1 MIGLIDCNNFY
12 VSCERIFRP
21 DLQNKPVI
29 VLSNNDGC
37 AISRSN
43 EVKALGVPM
52 GAPLFQ
58 IQRLLE
64 AHQTAIFSSNFALYG
79 DISARVMQLVE
90 SLVPKIEVYSI
101 DEAFIDFSGLADISK
116 TALHIRQQIA
126 TCIGIPTCIGVAPT
140 KTLAKVANHIA
151 KKNPTR
157 HGICVLKDEAEIDAT
172 LQGLEVNDLWGIGKQ
187 IASRLNQVG
196 IRSAYQLKKTDPRW
210 MRQNFTVVGE
220 RIIHELNG
228 ISCLELEPEAQA
240 RKSIQ
245 VSRSF
250 AKKLKELDPIR
261 EAVASYASRLAEKLR
276 HHELK
281 TDTIMVSLC
290 TNRFLE
296 EDRKYYNSTVIKL
309 YKPINDNYS
318 IIKAC
323 IQGLEAIYKHGYE
336 YQKAGITALDL
347 IPTAQTQPT
356 LFDQPT
362 IEDHKTENLSMAIDQ
377 LNKRFGRGTIHMASC
392 SHKLAWQDKRE
403 RKSPSYTSS
412 WNELP
417 VVLAK

>member
-43 EVKALGVPM
+43 EVKALGVSM

-79 DISARVMQLVE
+79 DISSRVMQLVE
-90 SLVPKIEVYSI
+90 SLAPKIEVYSI

-157 HGICVLKDEAEIDAT
+157 HGICVLKDEAEIDAA

-187 IASRLNQVG
+187 IASRLNRIG
-196 IRSAYQLKKTDPRW
+196 IRTAYQLKKTDPRW

-228 ISCLELEPEAQA
+228 ISCLELESEAQA

-250 AKKLKELDPIR
+250 AKKLKDFDPIR
-261 EAVASYASRLAEKLR
+261 EAIASYASRLAEKLR

-281 TDTIMVSLC
+281 TDTVMVSLC
-290 TNRFLE
+290 TNRFQE
-296 EDRKYYNSTVIKL
+296 ENRKYYNSTVIKL
-309 YKPINDNYS
+309 PKAVNDNYS
-318 IIKAC
+318 IIKAS
-323 IQGLEAIYKHGYE
+323 IQGLEAIYKQGYD

-347 IPTAQTQPT
+347 IPITQTQQT
-356 LFDQPT
+356 LFDQPSA
-362 IEDHKTENLSMAIDQ
+362 EDHKPDNLSMALDH
-377 LNKRFGRGTIHMASC
+377 LNKRFGQGTVHMASC
-392 SHKLAWQDKRE
+392 SPKMEWQDKKE
-403 RKSPSYTSS
+403 RKSPSYTTS
-412 WNELP
+412 WQELP
-417 VVLAK
+417 IILAK